1 MAVREYYD
9 DIADQYDAVRY
20 GRLYDRVTA
29 ELELRFAAA
38 HLRPGPCL
46 EVGAG
51 TGRVTTFLLA
61 GGHDVMAVDISSGML
76 AKLRDKVPGHPRL
89 RTQVLDIHE
98 LQAVEGFGEF
108 PTVVALRI
116 LPHVPDPV
124 RAIEKLRDAASATG
138 VVVLDLWN
146 KWSHRPLL
154 AALGLSPITVE
165 TRYDRIRDMRRMI
178 AEAGLHVRQWRG
190 FGLPHLRP
198 LLALERSRR
207 LRCDYLAQRIVWV
220 CERA

>member
-20 GRLYDRVTA
+20 GRLYDRITA
-29 ELELRFAAA
+29 ELELRFVAG
-38 HLRPGPCL
+38 HLRAGPCL

-51 TGRVTTFLLA
+51 TGRVTTFLL
-61 GGHDVMAVDISSGML
+61 GRGYDVVGVDISAGML

-89 RTQVLDIHE
+89 RTQVLDIDE
-98 LQAVEGFGEF
+98 LEAVDGYGRF
-108 PTVVALRI
+108 PTVIALRI
-116 LPHVPDPV
+116 LPHVLDPV
-124 RAIEKLRDAASATG
+124 RAIGKLRDAASAGG

-146 KWSHRPLL
+146 RWSHRAVL
-154 AALGLSPITVE
+154 AAVGL
-165 TRYDRIRDMRRMI
+165 I
-178 AEAGLHVRQWRG
+178 AEAGLRVREWRG

-198 LLALERSRR
+198 FLALERSRG

>member
-1 MAVREYYD
+1 VAVREYYD
-9 DIADQYDAVRY
+9 DIADRYDAVRY
-20 GRLYDRVTA
+20 GRPYDRITA
-29 ELELRFAAA
+29 ELELRFVAT
-38 HLRPGPCL
+38 HLQEGPCL

-61 GGHDVMAVDISSGML
+61 RGHEVVAVDISAGML

-89 RTQVLDIHE
+89 RTEVLDIYDLE
-98 LQAVEGFGEF
+98 AVEGCGRF

-116 LPHVPDPV
+116 LPHVADPV
-124 RAIEKLRDAASATG
+124 RAIEKLRDATASAG

-146 KWSHRPLL
+146 KWSHRPVL
-154 AALGLSPITVE
+154 AALGLRPFTVE
-165 TRYDRIRDMRRMI
+165 TRYDRIPDMRRMI
-178 AEAGLHVRQWRG
+178 AEAGLRVRQWRG
-190 FGLPHLRP
+190 FGLPPIRP
-198 LLALERSRR
+198 LLLLERSRR

>member
-20 GRLYDRVTA
+20 GRPYDRITA
-29 ELELRFAAA
+29 ELELRFVAG
-38 HLRPGPCL
+38 HLRAGPCL

-51 TGRVTTFLLA
+51 TGRVTTFLL
-61 GGHDVMAVDISSGML
+61 GRGYDVVGVDISAGML

-89 RTQVLDIHE
+89 RTQVLDIDE
-98 LQAVEGFGEF
+98 LEAVDGYGRF
-108 PTVVALRI
+108 PTVIALRI
-116 LPHVPDPV
+116 LPHVLDPV
-124 RAIEKLRDAASATG
+124 RAIGKLRDAASAGG

-146 KWSHRPLL
+146 SWSHRAVL
-154 AALGLSPITVE
+154 AAVGLSRITVE
-165 TRYDRIRDMRRMI
+165 TRYDRIRDMRRMV
-178 AEAGLHVRQWRG
+178 AEAGLRVREWRG

-198 LLALERSRR
+198 FLALERSRG